1 MATKSAK
8 SNKSSKKDKIGPGF
22 MYHTYTWGGEHDPI
36 IDALKT
42 CMSDEGLTPKELSEA
57 SGTSMSTLYNWFDG
71 KTKQPR
77 HSTIK
82 ATIRALGPEY
92 DYTIVKGNKIIAS
105 NGRKR

>member
-1 MATKSAK
+1 MA
-8 SNKSSKKDKIGPGF
+8 KKKKPQTPKPG
-22 MYHTYTWGGEHDPI
+22 MVYHTYTWGGDHDPI

-42 CMSDEGLTPKELSEA
+42 CMTDEGLTPKELSDS

-82 ATIRALGPEY
+82 ATIRALGPDY
-92 DYTIVKGNKIIAS
+92 DYVIAKGNKILM
-105 NGRKR
+105 NGRRKG